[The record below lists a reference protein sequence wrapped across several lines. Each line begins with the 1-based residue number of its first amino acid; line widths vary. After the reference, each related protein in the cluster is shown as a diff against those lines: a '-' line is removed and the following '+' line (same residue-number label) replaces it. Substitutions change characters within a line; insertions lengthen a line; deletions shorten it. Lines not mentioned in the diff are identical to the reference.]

1 MQNTAQNTQDS
12 QNVTIANENH
22 SHDYKPVGGFLPS
35 LNKAGKVTATAE
47 KQALLLNG
55 LDKTGIMAVA
65 MNGKGKMAKSAAQA
79 VGAYSLESL
88 LASPVKLDGGQ
99 VASLRVFL
107 VGAYG
112 ESYFNRETMR
122 GLAGMVDYLN
132 IVSRKFELD
141 VALAETATKQGRT
154 VAKLAT
160 VRAEIASVQRLIEL
174 RDADIAL
181 SAKPAAAAPAAV
193 AAAPKAKAKAK
204 A

>member
-1 MQNTAQNTQDS
+1 MQNTTQNTQAP
-12 QNVTIANENH
+12 QNVAIANENH
-22 SHDYKPVGGFLPS
+22 SHDYAPVGGFIPA
-35 LNKAGKVTATAE
+35 LNKAGKVTSTAE

-79 VGAYSLESL
+79 VGAYSLETL

-132 IVSRKFELD
+132 IVARKLELD
-141 VALAETATKQGRT
+141 IALAETATKQARI
-154 VAKLAT
+154 VSRLAT
-160 VRAEIASVQRLIEL
+160 VRAETASVQRLIEL

-181 SAKPAAAAPAAV
+181 SAKPAAPAAPAAP
-193 AAAPKAKAKAK
+193 APASPKAKAKA
-204 A
+204 